1 MLRVAGP
8 KLAWP
13 EYSLHTAT
21 KRATC
26 AQLSAQRRCSTQAST
41 ASKPPK
47 LRFAPSPTGYLHLG
61 GLRTALYNHLLARKL
76 GGKWVLRIEDTD
88 QTRYVEGAVESLL
101 RTLRWAKL
109 DYDEGPEKGGGNE
122 PYFQSRR
129 REIYDRYLEPLIK
142 ASRLRPC
149 STTVAS
155 NSTLSRTDEK
165 QCDLRIRLDLQSGKA
180 YHCFCTPER
189 LAETRKRLQRE
200 GSHEGYDR
208 RCLGLD
214 QAEVKERLER
224 GERNIVR
231 FKSSSASLT
240 QEDMIYDPIH
250 YDSLPL
256 EDFVLR
262 KSDGLPTY
270 HFANVVDD
278 YEMGITHVLRGE
290 EWLPSTPKHLQ
301 LYDALDLP
309 RPKFAH
315 LPLLV
320 NPDGSKLSK
329 RAGDVQVED
338 YIARGY
344 EPEALLNF
352 VALMGWSPQSSGS
365 DTPSSSASP
374 AASSSSSSSNPSDL
388 ANEEVLPL
396 PALIES
402 FSLEGVNKNRATM
415 QIAKLDFLNRAHLR
429 IKLADR
435 KTGGGRQDVAKRA
448 RQVIVGKWPDLEKER
463 PEVTTEEYVART
475 ADALKDRMH
484 TILDIPSLG
493 PYFFHP
499 PDLHSAI
506 ALKLYQAVPPTIYA
520 QSLSNAIEA
529 LSDLPN
535 SAYADTADI
544 DSRSAGTQVRE
555 ALDALVLARPGGRKA
570 AKEVMTPLRHALT
583 GQKVGASVPDV
594 VCVLG
599 KEETLRRLETA
610 IKWSNSRQ
618 GKAA

>member
-1 MLRVAGP
+1 MLRTASP

-13 EYSLHTAT
+13 ACSTAN
-21 KRATC
+21 ATR
-26 AQLSAQRRCSTQAST
+26 QLRPLDFASRRRCSTAPKS
-41 ASKPPK
+41 SPPPK

-88 QTRYVEGAVESLL
+88 RTRYAQGAVESLL
-101 RTLRWAKL
+101 RTLQWAKL
-109 DYDEGPEKGGGNE
+109 DYDEGPEKGGSNE
-122 PYFQSRR
+122 PYFQSQRK
-129 REIYDRYLEPLIK
+129 EIYDRYLEPLI
-142 ASRLRPC
+142 
-149 STTVAS
+149 
-155 NSTLSRTDEK
+155 
-165 QCDLRIRLDLQSGKA
+165 QSGKA

-214 QAEVKERLER
+214 KAEVKERLER

-231 FKSSSASLT
+231 FKASSSSGTLT
-240 QEDMIYDPIH
+240 QEDLIYDPIH

-301 LYDALDLP
+301 LYDALGLP

-315 LPLLV
+315 LPVLV

-329 RAGDVQVED
+329 RAGDVRVED

-365 DTPSSSASP
+365 DAPSPSS
-374 AASSSSSSSNPSDL
+374 AATTPPSSSSSSSDI

-396 PALIES
+396 PALIEA
-402 FSLEGVNKNRATM
+402 FSLQGVNKNRATM
-415 QIAKLDFLNRAHLR
+415 QTAKLDFLNRAHLR
-429 IKLADR
+429 IKLADHSPR
-435 KTGGGRQDVAKRA
+435 GGRENVARRA
-448 RQVIVGKWPDLEKER
+448 RRVIVDKWPELVEQR
-463 PEVTTEEYVART
+463 PEVTTEEYVGRT
-475 ADALKDRMH
+475 AEALKDRMH
-484 TILDIPSLG
+484 TVLDIPSLG
-493 PYFFHP
+493 PYFFHS
-499 PDLHSAI
+499 PDFDSAI
-506 ALKLYQAVPPTIYA
+506 AQKLYQAVPATVY
-520 QSLSNAIEA
+520 QESLRNAIEA
-529 LSDLPN
+529 LGGLSE
-535 SAYADTADI
+535 SAYADTTTATE
-544 DSRSAGTQVRE
+544 SPSAGIKVRD
-555 ALDALVLARPGGRKA
+555 ALDALVLARPGGKKA

-599 KEETLRRLETA
+599 KAESLRRLNAA
-610 IKWSNSRQ
+610 ILWSEGRASNS
-618 GKAA
+618 AE

>member
-1 MLRVAGP
+1 MLRTASP
-8 KLAWP
+8 RLAWP
-13 EYSLHTAT
+13 ACSPATAT
-21 KRATC
+21 R
-26 AQLSAQRRCSTQAST
+26 QFRPLDSASRRCCSTRSE
-41 ASKPPK
+41 SSSPPK

-88 QTRYVEGAVESLL
+88 QTRYVEGAVDSLL
-101 RTLRWAKL
+101 RTLQWAKL
-109 DYDEGPEKGGGNE
+109 DYDEGPEKGGDKE
-122 PYFQSRR
+122 PYFQSQRK
-129 REIYDRYLEPLIK
+129 EIYDRYLEPLI
-142 ASRLRPC
+142 
-149 STTVAS
+149 
-155 NSTLSRTDEK
+155 
-165 QCDLRIRLDLQSGKA
+165 QSGKA

-189 LAETRKRLQRE
+189 LAETRKRLQRQ

-214 QAEVKERLER
+214 EAEVKDRLER
-224 GERNIVR
+224 GERNI
-231 FKSSSASLT
+231 SSSGTLT
-240 QEDMIYDPIH
+240 QEDLIYDPIH

-301 LYDALDLP
+301 LYDALGLP
-309 RPKFAH
+309 RPQFAH

-329 RAGDVQVED
+329 RAGDVRVED

-352 VALMGWSPQSSGS
+352 VALMGWSPQSSAS
-365 DTPSSSASP
+365 DAPSPSS
-374 AASSSSSSSNPSDL
+374 AAAAPPSTSSSTSDI

-396 PALIES
+396 PALIEA
-402 FSLEGVNKNRATM
+402 FSLQGVNKNRATM
-415 QIAKLDFLNRAHLR
+415 QTAKLDFLNRAHLR
-429 IKLADR
+429 IKLADHSP
-435 KTGGGRQDVAKRA
+435 GGGRQDVARRA
-448 RQVIVGKWPDLEKER
+448 RRVIVDKWPELVEQR

-475 ADALKDRMH
+475 AEALKDRMH

-493 PYFFHP
+493 PYFFHS
-499 PDLHSAI
+499 PDFDSAI
-506 ALKLYQAVPPTIYA
+506 AQKLYQAVPANVY
-520 QSLSNAIEA
+520 QESLRNAFEA
-529 LSDLPN
+529 LGGLSA
-535 SAYADTADI
+535 SAYADNTTAT
-544 DSRSAGTQVRE
+544 DSPSAGTQVRD
-555 ALDALVLARPGGRKA
+555 ALDALVLARPGGKKA

-599 KEETLRRLETA
+599 KEETLRRLEAA
-610 IKWSNSRQ
+610 ISWSEARANSSS
-618 GKAA
+618 AE